1 MTAADLETGAVDSA
15 ASFIRPKKKPFTH
28 TGEPCKNCG
37 TPLEGWYCHACGQ
50 NADTH
55 HRSILHLI
63 WEAIEGMFHLDGR
76 LANTLPLLFF
86 KPGVL
91 AKDYME
97 GRIARHVPPFRTFL
111 VALLLFIFAAEHAI
125 HSIQHHAEEEVH
137 KRAEALATPQG
148 RAAEAG
154 RMRAEAV
161 KDRDARLKEATE
173 DRDAVLAEATKDRDE
188 ALKDPD
194 QDRAKVLK
202 DYQDA
207 VAKAPVDYQAEV
219 AEAQERYAKD
229 VADAE
234 RLRTNPL
241 AAQEVLEADKK
252 MRKATADQIRAA
264 KVTSFDS
271 DDVEAQAD
279 RIAEDATET
288 ATIGGVHI
296 KTPKFTAP
304 AADGQTGAQAH
315 GDEHGAAGAEAG
327 HGKEHWLKA
336 GLIKALENPEYYLLV
351 MFGWGHRLAVLLLP
365 MLGLSLALV
374 YLNKRQYFIYDHL
387 LTATN
392 LLSFAFLTNALG
404 LVLPDP
410 ARGWWFFLLMFW
422 TPINLFQT
430 LRGGYGSSIPG
441 AIIKTL
447 IVWWSTVFSFV
458 LLLGVL
464 MVFALAQI

>member
-1 MTAADLETGAVDSA
+1 MTAADLETAAADSA
-15 ASFIRPKKKPFTH
+15 GSFFRPRKKAFTH
-28 TGEPCKNCG
+28 QGDPCKNCG
-37 TPLEGWYCHACGQ
+37 TPLEGWYCYSCGQ

-55 HRSILHLI
+55 HRSIWHLI

-86 KPGVL
+86 RPGVL

-97 GRIARHVPPFRTFL
+97 GRIVRHVPPFRTFL

-125 HSIQHHAEEEVH
+125 HSAQHHSEEARH
-137 KRAEALATPQG
+137 KRAELLSTPQG
-148 RAAEAG
+148 RAAEAD
-154 RMRAEAV
+154 RLRAEAV
-161 KDRDARLKEATE
+161 KDRDERLKEATT
-173 DRDAVLAEATKDRDE
+173 DRDSTLAELAKSRDE
-188 ALKDPD
+188 DLKDAD

-202 DYQDA
+202 DYQDD
-207 VAKAPVDYQAEV
+207 VAKAQAEYKSDTDKAQEHYAADI
-219 AEAQERYAKD
+219 AEAEH
-229 VADAE
+229 
-234 RLRTNPL
+234 LRNNPL
-241 AAQEVLEADKK
+241 AGQELLESDKKLRKQAAEQVDAIPLDGKFDPNAIEARANEIADNATTTATYGGVTVKTPNLDGIKAKARAQE
-252 MRKATADQIRAA
+252 
-264 KVTSFDS
+264 
-271 DDVEAQAD
+271 
-279 RIAEDATET
+279 
-288 ATIGGVHI
+288 
-296 KTPKFTAP
+296 
-304 AADGQTGAQAH
+304 AH
-315 GDEHGAAGAEAG
+315 DEAG
-327 HGKEHWLKA
+327 GHKKEHWFKA
-336 GLIKALENPEYYLLV
+336 GLAKALENPEYYMVV

-410 ARGWWFFLLMFW
+410 VRGWWFVLLMVW

-447 IVWWSTVFSFV
+447 IVWWSTVFSF
-458 LLLGVL
+458 LLLL
-464 MVFALAQI
+464 TALLVFTLAQI